1 MSYTNRSDLAN
12 KNGTLAKIRC
22 YDQGR
27 IAPKWTNR
35 SDGVFVGKKRDTVDL
50 SVKVNYETA
59 PGGNG
64 FLGTAYA
71 TPLPPA

>member
-27 IAPKWTNR
+27 IAQSGQT
-35 SDGVFVGKKRDTVDL
+35 GAMVFL
-50 SVKVNYETA
+50 SVKNETR
-59 PGGNG
+59 
-64 FLGTAYA
+64 LI
-71 TPLPPA
+71 